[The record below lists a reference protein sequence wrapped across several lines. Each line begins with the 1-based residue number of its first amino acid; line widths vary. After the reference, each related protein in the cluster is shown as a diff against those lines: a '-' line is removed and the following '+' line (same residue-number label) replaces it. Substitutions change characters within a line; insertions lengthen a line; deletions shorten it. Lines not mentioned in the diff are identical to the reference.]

1 VLEALPAFRGF
12 PELSVGNALGTL
24 VFLLTGSL
32 GAIVLVRPI
41 DVPPSVTAYHLPA
54 LGVTVAMALGLLVR
68 GRLGRL
74 EGALLVIAYAAYAA
88 GALLR

>member
-1 VLEALPAFRGF
+1 
-12 PELSVGNALGTL
+12 
-24 VFLLTGSL
+24 
-32 GAIVLVRPI
+32 
-41 DVPPSVTAYHLPA
+41 
-54 LGVTVAMALGLLVR
+54 MALGLLVR